1 MQSIKI
7 IGAREHN
14 LRNIN
19 LEIPRGEFIVIT
31 GVSGSGKS
39 SLAFDTIFAEGQ
51 RRYMESLSAYARQF
65 VEKIDKPDID
75 SIEGLSPSISVDQK
89 TFQRNP
95 RSTVGTITEIY
106 DFLRLLF
113 ARLGKPH
120 CYNCGGEISAQNL
133 DKMVDRVLS
142 LSPGEKVSIFSPIVR
157 GRKGE
162 YKKELDEL
170 RKQGFLRVRIDGRFF
185 DLEDEIRLER
195 QKKHTIELVVDVVV
209 LGLTVRPLD
218 SSTSSLLGD
227 NGAPQVRGDKL
238 KNRVE
243 DSLRLALKRGGGVA
257 RVETESGTT
266 ITFSEKF
273 ACPICGISYPE
284 ISPRLFS
291 FNSPYGACPECQGLG
306 VKSFFD
312 PELVIES
319 WDRSIEEGTIIP
331 WRNSSYFG
339 RIIESVA
346 RHYRFS
352 LKTPLKKLSSKIQKI
367 ILYGSGDE
375 KIKFYRDRGGWTEQ
389 YWDTFSGVIGIIS
402 EWYNETKSDD
412 VRETFSKYVRT
423 VSCPSCNGS
432 RLKKESLSVLVGE
445 KSIHDITTMSVDECG
460 RFFESLELIG
470 REMEIGER
478 ILKEI
483 NSRLNFLKNVGLG
496 YISLD
501 RTAPTLSG
509 GEAQRIRLATQVGSK
524 LTGIT
529 YVLDEPTIGLH
540 PRDNKRLIHTLKSL
554 RNSGNTII
562 VVEHDEE
569 TIRNADFIVD
579 IGPGAGEKGGEVVAQ
594 GKIFNLMR
602 NERSLTGMYLSGELS
617 ISIPAERRKPEAS
630 ITIKGAGENNLK
642 NVDVPFPLRVFTC
655 VTGVSGS
662 GKSTLAIDTLHNSLC
677 AKLYGSKEKVGKH
690 TEVIGD
696 GEINKVVNVDQSP
709 IGRTPR
715 SNPATYT
722 GVFTQIRE
730 LFSMLPGAKMRG
742 YKPGRFS
749 FNVQDG
755 RCGGCKGEGTVKI
768 EMHFLPDVY
777 VKCEQ
782 CGGKRFNSETLEV
795 KYRGKSISDVLDMTI
810 SEAYEFFDNV
820 PNLKSKLQV
829 LHAVGL
835 DYIRLGQPATTLS
848 GGEAQRIKLAK
859 ELSRRATGRTLYIL
873 DEPTIGLHFDDVKKL
888 LEVIQRLVDLGNTVV
903 VIEHNLDVIKCA
915 DYIIDLGPEG
925 GEEGGRVVAYGT
937 PEEVSQIE
945 GSYTGMFLKRVLENR
960 TP

>member
-1 MQSIKI
+1 LQWIKI

-14 LRNIN
+14 LRNIS
-19 LEIPRGEFIVIT
+19 LEIPRGEFIVVT

-65 VEKIDKPDID
+65 VERIDKPDID

-89 TFQRNP
+89 SFQRNP

-113 ARLGKPH
+113 ARLGKPR
-120 CYNCGGEISAQNL
+120 CYRCGGEISAQNL
-133 DKMVDRVLS
+133 EKMIDRILS
-142 LSPGEKVSIFSPIVR
+142 LGTGEKVSIFSPIVK

-170 RKQGFLRVRIDGRFF
+170 RNQGFLRVRIDGKFF
-185 DLEDEIRLER
+185 DLEDEIPLEK
-195 QKKHTIELVVDVVV
+195 QKKHTIELIVDVVV
-209 LGLTVRPLD
+209 LRR
-218 SSTSSLLGD
+218 D
-227 NGAPQVRGDKL
+227 NLRS
-238 KNRVE
+238 RIE

-257 RVETESGTT
+257 RVETESGKA

-273 ACPICGISYPE
+273 ACPVCGISYPE

-312 PELVIES
+312 PELMVES
-319 WDRSIEEGTIIP
+319 WDKSIEEGTIIP
-331 WRNSSYFG
+331 WRNSNYF
-339 RIIESVA
+339 RQLIESVA
-346 RHYRFS
+346 SHYKFS
-352 LKTPLKKLSSKIQKI
+352 LRTPLKKLPPKIQKI

-375 KIKFYRDRGGWTEQ
+375 KIKFYRERGSWVDE
-389 YWDTFSGVIGIIS
+389 YWKTFSGVIGIIS
-402 EWYNETKSDD
+402 EWYNETQSDD
-412 VRETFSKYVRT
+412 VREAFSKYVRT
-423 VSCPSCNGS
+423 VACSSCNGS
-432 RLKKESLSVLVGE
+432 RLKKESLTVLVGE

-460 RFFESLELIG
+460 RFFEGLELVG
-470 REMEIGER
+470 RDREIGER

-483 NSRLNFLKNVGLG
+483 NSRLSFLRNVGLG
-496 YISLD
+496 YLTLG
-501 RTAPTLSG
+501 RPAPTLSG

-540 PRDNKRLIHTLKSL
+540 SRDNKRLIHTLKSL
-554 RNSGNTII
+554 RDSGNTIL

-579 IGPGAGEKGGEVVAQ
+579 MGPGAGEKGGEIVAR
-594 GKIFNLMR
+594 GKIFDLMR
-602 NERSLTGMYLSGELS
+602 NERSLTGKYLSGELS
-617 ISIPAERRKPEAS
+617 ISIPKERRRPEGY
-630 ITIKGAGENNLK
+630 ITIKGASENNLK

-662 GKSTLAIDTLHNSLC
+662 GKSTLAIDTLHNALC

-690 TEVIGD
+690 WKIIGD
-696 GEINKVVNVDQSP
+696 GEVNKVVNVDQSP

-722 GVFTQIRE
+722 GVFTPIRE
-730 LFSMLPGAKMRG
+730 LFSMLTEAKMRG

-755 RCGGCKGEGTVKI
+755 RCDGCKGEGTVKI

-777 VKCEQ
+777 VRCEQ

-795 KYRGKSISDVLDMTI
+795 KFKEKSIADVLDMTI
-810 SEAYEFFDNV
+810 SEAVEFFNNV
-820 PNLKSKLQV
+820 PQIKSKLQV

-873 DEPTIGLHFDDVKKL
+873 DEPTIGLHFDDVRRL
-888 LEVIQRLVDLGNTVV
+888 LEVIQRLVDMGNTVV
-903 VIEHNLDVIKCA
+903 VIEHNLDVIKCT

-937 PEEVSQIE
+937 PEEVSQVE

-960 TP
+960 T

>member
-14 LRNIN
+14 LRNIS
-19 LEIPRGEFIVIT
+19 LEIPRGEFIVVT

-65 VEKIDKPDID
+65 VERIDKPDID

-120 CYNCGGEISAQNL
+120 CYKCGGEISAQNL
-133 DKMVDRVLS
+133 EKMIDRILS
-142 LSPGEKVSIFSPIVR
+142 LGTGEKVSIFSPIVK

-170 RKQGFLRVRIDGRFF
+170 RNQGFLRVRIDGKFF
-185 DLEDEIRLER
+185 DLEDEIHLEK
-195 QKKHTIELVVDVVV
+195 QKKHTIELIVDVVV
-209 LGLTVRPLD
+209 LR
-218 SSTSSLLGD
+218 GD
-227 NGAPQVRGDKL
+227 NLRT
-238 KNRVE
+238 RIE

-257 RVETESGTT
+257 RVETESGKT

-273 ACPICGISYPE
+273 ACPTCGISYPE

-312 PELVIES
+312 PELVVES
-319 WDRSIEEGTIIP
+319 WDKSIEEGTIIP
-331 WRNSSYFG
+331 WRNSSYF
-339 RIIESVA
+339 RRLIESVA
-346 RHYRFS
+346 RHYKFS
-352 LKTPLKKLSSKIQKI
+352 LKTPLKKLPLKIQKI

-375 KIKFYRDRGGWTEQ
+375 KIRFYRESGRWIDD

-402 EWYNETKSDD
+402 EWYNETQSDD
-412 VRETFSKYVRT
+412 VREALSKYVRSVT
-423 VSCPSCNGS
+423 CSSCNGS
-432 RLKKESLSVLVGE
+432 RLKKESLTVLVHE

-460 RFFESLELIG
+460 RFFESLELVG
-470 REMEIGER
+470 REREIGER

-483 NSRLNFLKNVGLG
+483 NSRLSFLKNVGLG
-496 YISLD
+496 YLTLD
-501 RTAPTLSG
+501 RPAPTLSG

-554 RNSGNTII
+554 RDSGNTIL

-579 IGPGAGEKGGEVVAQ
+579 MGPGAGEKGGEIVAR
-594 GKIFNLMR
+594 GKIFDLMR
-602 NERSLTGMYLSGELS
+602 NERSLTGKYLSGELS
-617 ISIPAERRKPEAS
+617 ISIPNERRKPEGY
-630 ITIKGAGENNLK
+630 ITIKGASENNLK

-662 GKSTLAIDTLHNSLC
+662 GKSTLAIDSLHNALC

-690 TEVIGD
+690 SEIIGD

-722 GVFTQIRE
+722 GVFTPIRE
-730 LFSMLPGAKMRG
+730 LFSMLTEAKMRG

-755 RCGGCKGEGTVKI
+755 RCDGCKGEGTVKI

-777 VKCEQ
+777 VRCEQ

-795 KYRGKSISDVLDMTI
+795 KYKEKSIADVLDMTI
-810 SEAYEFFDNV
+810 SEALEFFNNV
-820 PNLKSKLQV
+820 PQIKSKLQV

-873 DEPTIGLHFDDVKKL
+873 DEPTIGLHFDDVRRL
-888 LEVIQRLVDLGNTVV
+888 LEVIQRLVDMGNTVV

-925 GEEGGRVVAYGT
+925 GKEGGRVVAYGT
-937 PEEVSQIE
+937 PEEVSQVE

-960 TP
+960 T

>member
-1 MQSIKI
+1 MESIRI

-14 LRNIN
+14 LRNVS
-19 LEIPRGEFIVIT
+19 LEIPRGEFVVVT

-65 VEKIDKPDID
+65 VERIDKPDID

-113 ARLGKPH
+113 ARVGKPH
-120 CYNCGGEISAQNL
+120 CYKCGGEISAQNL
-133 DKMVDRVLS
+133 ETMIERILS
-142 LSPGEKVSIFSPIVR
+142 IGPEEKVSIYSPVVR

-170 RKQGFLRVRIDGRFF
+170 RKQGFLRVRIDGKFF
-185 DLEDEIRLER
+185 DLEDEIHLEK
-195 QKKHTIELVVDVVV
+195 QKKHTIELIVDVVV
-209 LGLTVRPLD
+209 LHGNNLRK
-218 SSTSSLLGD
+218 
-227 NGAPQVRGDKL
+227 RI
-238 KNRVE
+238 E
-243 DSLRLALKRGGGVA
+243 DSLILALKRGRGVA
-257 RVETESGTT
+257 RVETESGKT

-273 ACPICGISYPE
+273 ACPTCGISYPE

-319 WDRSIEEGTIIP
+319 RDKSIDEGTIIP
-331 WRNSSYFG
+331 WRNSSYFR
-339 RIIESVA
+339 RIMEAVA
-346 RHYRFS
+346 SHYKFS
-352 LKTPLKKLSSKIQKI
+352 LKTPLKKLPLKIQNI

-375 KIKFYRDRGGWTEQ
+375 KISFYNERGRWIDE
-389 YWDTFSGVIGIIS
+389 YRDTFSGAIGIIS
-402 EWYNETKSDD
+402 EWYNETQSDD
-412 VRETFSKYVRT
+412 VRDALSKYVRR
-423 VSCPSCNGS
+423 VKCPSCNGS
-432 RLKKESLSVLVGE
+432 RLKKESLTVLVGE
-445 KSIHDITTMSVDECG
+445 KSIHDIATMPVDECG
-460 RFFESLELIG
+460 RFFNGLELAG
-470 REMEIGER
+470 REREIGER

-483 NSRLNFLKNVGLG
+483 NSRLSFLKNVGLG
-496 YISLD
+496 YLTLD

-554 RNSGNTII
+554 RDSGNTII

-579 IGPGAGEKGGEVVAQ
+579 IGPGAGEKGGEIVAQ
-594 GKIFNLMR
+594 GGIFDLIR
-602 NERSLTGMYLSGELS
+602 NEGSLTGKYLSGELS
-617 ISIPAERRKPEAS
+617 ISIPKVRRKPEGFM
-630 ITIKGAGENNLK
+630 TIKGAAENNLK
-642 NVDVPFPLRVFTC
+642 NLDVPFPLRVFTC

-662 GKSTLAIDTLHNSLC
+662 GKSTLAIDTLHNALC
-677 AKLYGSKEKVGKH
+677 AKLYGSKEEVGKH
-690 TEVIGD
+690 TEIIED

-722 GVFTQIRE
+722 GVFTPIRE
-730 LFSMLPGAKMRG
+730 LFAMLPEAKMRG

-749 FNVQDG
+749 FNVQNG
-755 RCGGCKGEGTVKI
+755 RCGLCKGEGTVKI

-777 VKCEQ
+777 VRCEQ

-795 KYRGKSISDVLDMTI
+795 KYKEKSIADALDMTI
-810 SEAYEFFDNV
+810 SEALEFFDKI
-820 PNLKSKLQV
+820 PQIKPKLQV

-859 ELSRRATGRTLYIL
+859 ELSRRSTGRTLYVL
-873 DEPTIGLHFDDVKKL
+873 DEPTIGLHFDDVRKL
-888 LEVIQRLVDLGNTVV
+888 LDVLQRLVDMGNTVV

-925 GEEGGRVVAYGT
+925 GEEGGWVVAYGT
-937 PEEVSQIE
+937 PEEVSQVE
-945 GSYTGMFLKRVLENR
+945 GSYTGMFLKRALGNR
-960 TP
+960 A

>member
-1 MQSIKI
+1 METIRI

-14 LRNIN
+14 LKNID
-19 LEIPRGEFIVIT
+19 LTIPRDSFIVVT

-65 VEKIDKPDID
+65 VEKIDKPDLD

-120 CYNCGGEISAQNL
+120 CYNCGTEISAQNL
-133 DKMVDRVLS
+133 DKMVERVLS
-142 LSPGEKVSIFSPIVR
+142 LGAGKKITIFSPIVQ

-162 YKKELDEL
+162 YKKELEEL
-170 RKQGFLRVRIDGRFF
+170 RRQGFLRVRIDGKLF
-185 DLEDEIRLER
+185 DLEDEIHLEK
-195 QKKHTIELVVDVVV
+195 QKKHTIELLVDIIM
-209 LGLTVRPLD
+209 LGPAN
-218 SSTSSLLGD
+218 SSLLHSE
-227 NGAPQVRGDKL
+227 NPAS
-238 KNRVE
+238 RVE
-243 DSLRLALKRGGGVA
+243 DSLRLALKRGKGVV
-257 RVETESGTT
+257 RVESGKGEG

-273 ACPICGISYPE
+273 ACPNCGISYPE
-284 ISPRLFS
+284 VSPRLFS

-312 PELVIES
+312 PELVIET
-319 WDRSIEEGTIIP
+319 WDKSIEEGAIIP
-331 WRNSSYFG
+331 WRNSSYFS
-339 RIIESVA
+339 RILDSVA
-346 RHYRFS
+346 KHYKFS
-352 LKTPLKKLSSKIQKI
+352 LKTPLKKLPAKIRNI
-367 ILYGSGDE
+367 ILYGSGEE
-375 KIKFYRDRGGWTEQ
+375 KIKFHRDRGRWVDE
-389 YWDTFSGVIGIIS
+389 YWDTFPGVIGVIS
-402 EWYNETKSDD
+402 EWYSETESEE
-412 VRETFSKYVRT
+412 VREAFSKYIRT
-423 VSCPSCNGS
+423 VSCPSCHGA
-432 RLKKESLSVLVGE
+432 RLKKESLSVLINE
-445 KSIHDITTMSVDECG
+445 KSIHDITKMSVDECI
-460 RFFESLELIG
+460 RFFENLDFTG
-470 REMEIGER
+470 RAAEIGNR

-483 NSRLNFLKNVGLG
+483 NSRLSFLNNVGLS
-496 YISLD
+496 YLTLD
-501 RTAPTLSG
+501 RTAPSLSG

-554 RNSGNTII
+554 RDSGNTII
-562 VVEHDEE
+562 IVEHDEE
-569 TIRNADFIVD
+569 TIRNADHIID
-579 IGPGAGEKGGEVVAQ
+579 LGPGAGEKGGWVIAQ
-594 GKIFNLMR
+594 GDILNLMR
-602 NERSLTGMYLSGELS
+602 NEKSLTGKYLSRELS
-617 ISIPAERRKPEAS
+617 ISIPTTRRKPDGY
-630 ITIKGAGENNLK
+630 ITIKGASENNLK
-642 NVDVPFPLRVFTC
+642 NIDVSFPLRVFTC

-662 GKSTLAIDTLHNSLC
+662 GKSTLAIDTLHNALC
-677 AKLYGSKEKVGKH
+677 AKLYGGKDKVGKH
-690 TEVIGD
+690 SEIIGD
-696 GEINKVVNVDQSP
+696 DEINKVVNVDQSP

-722 GVFTQIRE
+722 GLFTPIRD
-730 LFSMLPGAKMRG
+730 LFSMLPEAKMRG
-742 YKPGRFS
+742 FKPGRFS

-755 RCGGCKGEGTVKI
+755 RCIECRGEGTVKI

-782 CGGKRFNSETLEV
+782 CLGKRYSSETLEV
-795 KYRGKSISDVLDMTI
+795 KYRGKSIADVLDMTV
-810 SEAYEFFDNV
+810 SEALEFFDNV
-820 PNLKSKLQV
+820 PYIKSKLAV
-829 LHAVGL
+829 LHDVGL

-888 LEVIQRLVDLGNTVV
+888 LEVIHRLVDVGNTVI

-915 DYIIDLGPEG
+915 DYVIDLGPEG
-925 GEEGGRVVAYGT
+925 GEEGGRIVAYGT
-937 PEEVSQIE
+937 PEEVSQVE
-945 GSYTGMFLKRVLENR
+945 GSYTGIFLKRVLER
-960 TP
+960 PSS

>member
-1 MQSIKI
+1 MESIKI

-14 LRNIN
+14 LRNVN
-19 LEIPRGEFIVIT
+19 LEIPRGQFIVIT

-65 VEKIDKPDID
+65 VEKIDKPDLD

-113 ARLGKPH
+113 ARLGKPR

-133 DKMVDRVLS
+133 DKMIDRTLA
-142 LSPGEKVSIFSPIVR
+142 LGDGEKVSIFSPIVR

-162 YKKELDEL
+162 YKKELDEM
-170 RKQGFLRVRIDGRFF
+170 RRQGFLRVRIDGKSY
-185 DLEDEIRLER
+185 DLEDEIRLEK

-209 LGLTVRPLD
+209 LR
-218 SSTSSLLGD
+218 GD
-227 NGAPQVRGDKL
+227 NSTT
-238 KNRVE
+238 RVE
-243 DSLRLALKRGGGVA
+243 ESLKLALKRGGGVA
-257 RVETESGTT
+257 RAETDSGKVV
-266 ITFSEKF
+266 TFSEKF
-273 ACPICGISYPE
+273 ACPTCGISYPE

-306 VKSFFD
+306 VKSLFD
-312 PELVIES
+312 PELVIET
-319 WDRSIEEGTIIP
+319 WDKSIDEGTIIP
-331 WRNSSYFG
+331 WRNSRYFG
-339 RIIESVA
+339 CLIESVA
-346 RHYRFS
+346 GHYKFS
-352 LKTPLKKLSSKIQKI
+352 LKTPLKKLPSKIQKI

-375 KIKFYRDRGGWTEQ
+375 KIKFYRERGGWRDE
-389 YWDTFSGVIGIIS
+389 YWDTFSGVIGILS
-402 EWYNETKSDD
+402 GWYNETKSDD
-412 VRETFSKYVRT
+412 VRETLSKYVRSIT
-423 VSCPSCNGS
+423 CSSCNGS
-432 RLKKESLSVLVGE
+432 RLKKESLTVLIDE
-445 KSIHDITTMSVDECG
+445 KSIYDITKMSVDECA
-460 RFFESLELIG
+460 RFFENLELSG

-483 NSRLNFLKNVGLG
+483 NSRLSFLKNVGLG
-496 YISLD
+496 YLSLE

-554 RNSGNTII
+554 RDTGNTII

-569 TIRNADFIVD
+569 TIKNADFIVD
-579 IGPGAGEKGGEVVAQ
+579 IGPGAGEKGGEVVAR
-594 GKIFNLMR
+594 GKIHDLMR
-602 NERSLTGMYLSGELS
+602 NERSLTGKYLSGELAL
-617 ISIPAERRKPEAS
+617 SIPKERRIPYGF
-630 ITIKGAGENNLK
+630 ITIKGAGENNLRK
-642 NVDVPFPLRVFTC
+642 VDVHFPLRIFTC
-655 VTGVSGS
+655 ITGVSGS
-662 GKSTLAIDTLHNSLC
+662 GKSTLAIDTLHNALC

-690 TEVIGD
+690 DEIIGD
-696 GEINKVVNVDQSP
+696 AEIDKVVNADQLP

-715 SNPATYT
+715 SNPSTYT
-722 GVFTQIRE
+722 GVFTPIRE
-730 LFSMLPGAKMRG
+730 LFSILPEAKIRG

-749 FNVQDG
+749 FNVEEG
-755 RCGGCKGEGTVKI
+755 RCGGCKGDGTVKI

-795 KYRGKSISDVLDMTI
+795 KYREKSIADVLDMSV
-810 SEAYEFFDNV
+810 SEALVFFENV
-820 PNLKSKLQV
+820 PYLRSKLEV

-835 DYIRLGQPATTLS
+835 DYIKLGQPATTLS
-848 GGEAQRIKLAK
+848 GGEAQRIKLSK

-873 DEPTIGLHFDDVKKL
+873 DEPTIGLHFDDAKKL
-888 LEVIQRLVDLGNTVV
+888 LEVIHKLVDLGNTVV
-903 VIEHNLDVIKCA
+903 VIEHNLDVIKNA

-937 PEEVSQIE
+937 PEEVSQVE